1 MKIGLVAGGGR
12 LPLILAEEI
21 RRLGNDLV
29 IISLS
34 KDVEQELRALSSKFY
49 HINVG
54 QVKKIIETL
63 SKDNVDG
70 VIIIGKIPKSV
81 IFKPFGFDSKA
92 LKILSRLKDKS
103 DLSIFKAIASEFE
116 SAGLTLMDQRTYL
129 GKLLPSKG
137 VLTKRHPSETE
148 AMDIEYGITIARE
161 IARLGIGQAVAV
173 KDKTIIAVEGIEG
186 TDEMILRSGS
196 LCSEGIT
203 IVKTAKPDQDF
214 RFDVPTVGPN
224 TIDALISSKAKTL
237 AIESGKVFVID
248 IETTVLKADQA
259 KICIAVV

>member
-1 MKIGLVAGGGR
+1 MRIGLVAGGGR

-21 RRLGNDLV
+21 KRLGNDLV
-29 IISLS
+29 IIGLS
-34 KDVEQELRALSSKFY
+34 KDIEQELRALSPQFY
-49 HINVG
+49 LINVG
-54 QVKKIIETL
+54 QIRKIIETL
-63 SKDNVDG
+63 SKNNVDG

-81 IFKPFGFDSKA
+81 IFRPFGFDSRA

-103 DLSIFKAIASEFE
+103 DPSIFKAIAGEFE
-116 SAGLTLMDQRTYL
+116 SAGLKLLDQRTYL

-137 VLTKRHPSETE
+137 ILTKRHPSEIE
-148 AMDIEYGITIARE
+148 ATDIEYGITIARE

-173 KDKTIIAVEGIEG
+173 KDRTIVAVEGIEG
-186 TDEMILRSGS
+186 TDEMILRSGI

-224 TIDALISSKAKTL
+224 TIDALIRSKAKTL
-237 AIESGKVFVID
+237 AIECGKVFVVD
-248 IETTVLKADQA
+248 LETTVSKADQA
-259 KICIAVV
+259 KISIAVV